1 MGSGEDSKLSDLE
14 EAWKERE
21 LEAKVLK
28 LAGHDSMALALR
40 IYCVEIR
47 LKTVICQLLKL
58 EFLPKPCKTH
68 DLNVLIE
75 FTGLWRELN
84 DPDNSGIK
92 KNWDEIAKFSK
103 VGPGNLRYLPG
114 NFPSSSDISKF
125 EDALDNTKCGVWS
138 WLSGLT

>member
-1 MGSGEDSKLSDLE
+1 MGSVEDTKLGDLD

-28 LAGHDSMALALR
+28 QAGHDSMALALR

-47 LKTVICQLLKL
+47 LKTVICQVLKL
-58 EFLPKPCKTH
+58 EFLPKLCKTH

-92 KNWDEIAKFSK
+92 KTGMKSRNLAKLVPVACGISLETFR
-103 VGPGNLRYLPG
+103 PLRTFRSLRTHSTTHNAEFGHGYQ
-114 NFPSSSDISKF
+114 D
-125 EDALDNTKCGVWS
+125 
-138 WLSGLT
+138 